1 MEECGMSEA
10 SRVYPLVAV
19 AFVPSIRRSS
29 GRACP
34 LSPAALAALRRTTFV
49 VGARVVEP
57 DSVRRLSLGHDDAQG
72 AVALPA
78 ELWRNLVGVPQV
90 HGAFLQRGV
99 LGHGDEGD
107 DGERPQGDAADEVEL
122 AIPLSLIHI

>member
-1 MEECGMSEA
+1 MCI
-10 SRVYPLVAV
+10 RDR
-19 AFVPSIRRSS
+19 PS
-29 GRACP
+29 P
-34 LSPAALAALRRTTFV
+34 VALAALRRTTFV

-107 DGERPQGDAADEVEL
+107 DGEGPQGDAADEVDL
-122 AIPLSLIHI
+122 AIPRRVDEAPTAGGAEGATDN